1 MYLVTAKTKATAQ
14 DFPGSTVEWAVGQT
28 REVHD
33 SLIQEFKNNP
43 AAWTV
48 SGGATTSTVTA
59 TSSAQGVRKP
69 MVGSTAD
76 EAAPECGCFVD
87 FSGRDALPTKTN
99 SGHALGAYLPSGAV
113 AAQSVEGITL
123 ASGAA
128 GYFESRLSAPV
139 NAMYATVEFDDAAG
153 ALTTIGAI
161 ALVVWGSGGVVQNGL
176 GRRARVHVTYN
187 SNGGL
192 LVDVRET
199 VNGTLTNV
207 INRATPAPAK
217 NKPIT
222 MCVVIDGTT
231 LHVVVDSV
239 YHGPFTDSRF
249 AALDEDLFACWEI
262 YKPTPASAV
271 DVLLTS
277 AGASASDG
285 STFLEHTLS
294 GRLHSAIALT
304 KRPTFSAVQLTLAG
318 AQTITTA
325 WAEIPGTTV
334 AATPIN
340 GRVMWDIEIPVA
352 QTSGDG
358 AASAGSIWVG
368 VAAPGTV
375 GDPVFEHTARAGWEQ
390 TNGVLRRRIITTGH
404 QNGAEMSRAVFV
416 KKDAGGAGA
425 STVVAS
431 RAIVH
436 SATAY

>member
-1 MYLVTAKTKATAQ
+1 MPVYFPEKKLPAGTEQVLAK
-14 DFPGSTVEWAVGQT
+14 
-28 REVHD
+28 
-33 SLIQEFKNNP
+33 
-43 AAWTV
+43 
-48 SGGATTSTVTA
+48 
-59 TSSAQGVRKP
+59 SSASGIRKP
-69 MVGSTAD
+69 MVGDTAD
-76 EAAPECGCFVD
+76 DAAPECGCFVD
-87 FSGRDALPTKTN
+87 LTGRSALPVKTT

-113 AAQSVEGITL
+113 AAQSDAGVTL
-123 ASGAA
+123 TVGAA
-128 GYFESRLSAPV
+128 GYFESQLSGPV
-139 NAMYATVEFDDAAG
+139 NALYATFEFDDAAG
-153 ALTTIGAI
+153 TLTTIGAM
-161 ALVVWGSGGVVQNGL
+161 ALVVWGSGGVVANGL

-192 LVDVRET
+192 LVDVREAA
-199 VNGTLTNV
+199 NGTLTNV
-207 INRATPAPAK
+207 ITRATPAPAK
-217 NKPIT
+217 NKSIT

-239 YHGPFTDSRF
+239 YHGPFTDARF

-277 AGASASDG
+277 SGASSADG

-304 KRPTFSAVQLTLAG
+304 KRPTFSAVQLALGA
-318 AQTITTA
+318 AQTVTTT
-325 WAEIPGTTV
+325 WAEIPGSTV
-334 AATPIN
+334 TATPIN
-340 GRVMWDIEIPVA
+340 GRVLWDIEIPVA
-352 QTSGDG
+352 QTAGDG
-358 AASAGSIWVG
+358 AAGAGSIWVG
-368 VAAPGTV
+368 VAAPGSV

-404 QNGAEMSRAVFV
+404 QNGAEMSRAIFV

-425 STVVAS
+425 STITAS